1 MKVTKTYSIEESIYN
16 AFDYLTT
23 EKKINK
29 SSFIEDLIRKYLK
42 DNDMDFIDK
51 LYFLKSN
58 PEHVVS
64 VVSQDVSFYQLNDG
78 SRINKILF
86 MTIFDDVTPV
96 EPDAFLNS
104 SNKVFEELTQKIKNI
119 DFNTKLK
126 ESDFDKLINKLKD
139 DESDYY
145 EKIKKLKEDYYKID
159 NEVKIKNSPFI

>member
-64 VVSQDVSFYQLNDG
+64 VVSQDASFYQLNDG

-86 MTIFDDVTPV
+86 MTIFDEVTPV

-104 SNKVFEELTQKIKNI
+104 SNIGPKSKPSVAKACPPQFNPLSILNSDIQTPFFAKILPCVNA
-119 DFNTKLK
+119 
-126 ESDFDKLINKLKD
+126 ER
-139 DESDYY
+139 
-145 EKIKKLKEDYYKID
+145 
-159 NEVKIKNSPFI
+159 

>member
-64 VVSQDVSFYQLNDG
+64 VVSQDASFYQLNDG

-86 MTIFDDVTPV
+86 MTIFDEVTPV

-104 SNKVFEELTQKIKNI
+104 SNKVFEEITQKIKNI
-119 DFNTKLK
+119 DFNK
-126 ESDFDKLINKLKD
+126 ENEFDKLIQ
-139 DESDYY
+139 
-145 EKIKKLKEDYYKID
+145 KLKEDETDFYKKVQKFKLIC
-159 NEVKIKNSPFI
+159 VL